1 MQYMLLPDKSS
12 KLNTTGKF
20 PMLLT
25 IVMEAHTFSYS
36 SLEALMM
43 HTLVIGFT
51 YLTAHTDPK
60 VRILSKETF
69 FHGHKYKCVVFDH
82 THIKMIFFKILNHY
96 IINFIFI
103 IKKKDFDVCVSKHY
117 SLMFVPIVEFLIMKD
132 EK

>member
-1 MQYMLLPDKSS
+1 MIQNYQNFSIFFSMKILSNTPHILLFQYYHKGVHNKKKKQKRKKKKQRNMQYLLLPDKSS

-20 PMLLT
+20 PILLT

-60 VRILSKETF
+60 VRILSK
-69 FHGHKYKCVVFDH
+69 
-82 THIKMIFFKILNHY
+82 
-96 IINFIFI
+96 
-103 IKKKDFDVCVSKHY
+103 
-117 SLMFVPIVEFLIMKD
+117 MKNSI
-132 EK
+132 

>member
-1 MQYMLLPDKSS
+1 MQYLLLPDKSS

-20 PMLLT
+20 PILLT

-60 VRILSKETF
+60 VRKLSKMRNS
-69 FHGHKYKCVVFDH
+69 
-82 THIKMIFFKILNHY
+82 I
-96 IINFIFI
+96 
-103 IKKKDFDVCVSKHY
+103 
-117 SLMFVPIVEFLIMKD
+117 
-132 EK
+132 